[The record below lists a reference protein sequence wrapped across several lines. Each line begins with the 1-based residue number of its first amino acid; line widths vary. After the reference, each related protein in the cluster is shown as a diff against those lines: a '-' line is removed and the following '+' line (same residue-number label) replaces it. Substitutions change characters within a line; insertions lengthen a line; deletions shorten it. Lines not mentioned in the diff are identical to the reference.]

1 MKTRQRMTTVEAVE
15 VSFNSSKVTRS
26 RRTRAS
32 TTSRWKQGLNF
43 RESIQVGAQYIAL
56 EEEAGERAF
65 TKNFDQAG
73 RLQLFNVMGES
84 RGAHEVDFLQLF
96 ARRRFPVR
104 PDLLEN
110 LHASRFGQHSAD
122 SRKLAV

>member
-65 TKNFDQAG
+65 TKNFD
-73 RLQLFNVMGES
+73 
-84 RGAHEVDFLQLF
+84 
-96 ARRRFPVR
+96 
-104 PDLLEN
+104 
-110 LHASRFGQHSAD
+110 
-122 SRKLAV
+122 

>member
-26 RRTRAS
+26 RRTRGS

-43 RESIQVGAQYIAL
+43 RESIHVGAQYIAL

-65 TKNFDQAG
+65 TKNFD
-73 RLQLFNVMGES
+73 
-84 RGAHEVDFLQLF
+84 
-96 ARRRFPVR
+96 
-104 PDLLEN
+104 
-110 LHASRFGQHSAD
+110 
-122 SRKLAV
+122 

>member
-1 MKTRQRMTTVEAVE
+1 MMFDGLPLEARE
-15 VSFNSSKVTRS
+15 
-26 RRTRAS
+26 
-32 TTSRWKQGLNF
+32 LNF
-43 RESIQVGAQYIAL
+43 RESIQVGTQYIAL
-56 EEEAGERAF
+56 QDEAGECAL
-65 TKNFDQAG
+65 TKDFDQAS
-73 RLQLFNVMGES
+73 RLQLFNVMRES

-122 SRKLAV
+122 SRKLAGCQSSIVGY